1 MKLPSRKT
9 NNKRISKAPP
19 TLIQWRFGVI
29 VFFVFLALAILI
41 ARAAYIQVIEP
52 DNLIKQGDM
61 RSIRVKTM
69 PSARGIISDRNDEQL
84 AVSVPVDAV
93 WADPVAIY
101 KAGGLVEV
109 DRWHALADVLGL
121 KRTELLSKIEKN
133 KKRRFIYLQ
142 RQISPA
148 VAAYIRKLKL
158 AGIGLKA
165 ESRRY
170 YPSGEISAHVIGVTG
185 IDSHGLEGVE
195 RSYDG
200 WLTGEPGRRTVRKD
214 RYGRV
219 VENISLKEKQEGK
232 PLTLSIDQRLQA
244 IAYRAIKQAVS
255 DFRAMSGSVVMID
268 IKTGEV
274 LAMVNAPSYN
284 PNDRSQLQNFRMR
297 NRVSGTANL
306 NTIVDTG
313 NGIMRIGGS
322 RVRDSSKVGKANLTT
337 ILKKSSNI
345 GVAHLALNMPLQE
358 LLAEYSAVGLA
369 DPSGLSL
376 IGEATGIFPDRR
388 RWSDFE
394 IATLAFGYGLSVTPI
409 QLAHAY
415 ATLGAYGEYRP
426 LSILKTTGPTPGKQV
441 VNREHAKAVLAMM
454 ETVTQ
459 PGGTATKAAVPG
471 YRVAAKTGTSRK
483 AVRGGYSD
491 EYMTVTAGVAPVS
504 NPRIALVTIVNQPQG
519 DEYYAGQVA
528 APIFGQVMKDALQIL
543 NVAPDE
549 STVKHIDV
557 LN

>member
-1 MKLPSRKT
+1 MKLPSRKS
-9 NNKRISKAPP
+9 NNKCISKAPP

-61 RSIRVKTM
+61 RSIRVKAM

-244 IAYRAIKQAVS
+244 IAYRAIKQAVA
-255 DFRAMSGSVVMID
+255 DYRAMSD
-268 IKTGEV
+268 
-274 LAMVNAPSYN
+274 
-284 PNDRSQLQNFRMR
+284 
-297 NRVSGTANL
+297 
-306 NTIVDTG
+306 
-313 NGIMRIGGS
+313 
-322 RVRDSSKVGKANLTT
+322 
-337 ILKKSSNI
+337 
-345 GVAHLALNMPLQE
+345 
-358 LLAEYSAVGLA
+358 
-369 DPSGLSL
+369 
-376 IGEATGIFPDRR
+376 
-388 RWSDFE
+388 
-394 IATLAFGYGLSVTPI
+394 
-409 QLAHAY
+409 
-415 ATLGAYGEYRP
+415 
-426 LSILKTTGPTPGKQV
+426 
-441 VNREHAKAVLAMM
+441 
-454 ETVTQ
+454 
-459 PGGTATKAAVPG
+459 
-471 YRVAAKTGTSRK
+471 
-483 AVRGGYSD
+483 
-491 EYMTVTAGVAPVS
+491 
-504 NPRIALVTIVNQPQG
+504 
-519 DEYYAGQVA
+519 
-528 APIFGQVMKDALQIL
+528 
-543 NVAPDE
+543 
-549 STVKHIDV
+549 
-557 LN
+557 

>member
-1 MKLPSRKT
+1 MKLPNRKK
-9 NNKRISKAPP
+9 NNKRITKAPP
-19 TLIQWRFGVI
+19 TFIQWRFGVI

-52 DNLIKQGDM
+52 DNLVKQGDM
-61 RSIRVKTM
+61 RSIRVKSL

-93 WADPVAIY
+93 WADPVTIY
-101 KAGGLVEV
+101 KEGGLVEIE
-109 DRWHALADVLGL
+109 RWYALADVLGL
-121 KRTELLSKIEKN
+121 KRKELISKIEKN

-148 VAAYIRKLKL
+148 VAAYIKKLKL

-170 YPSGEISAHVIGVTG
+170 YPTGEISAHVIGVTG

-284 PNDRSQLQNFRMR
+284 PNNREQLQSFRMR
-297 NRVSGTANL
+297 NRVITDTLEPGSTVKPFVVLAALDGGTANL
-306 NTIVDTG
+306 DTIIDTG

-322 RVRDSSKVGKANLTT
+322 RVRDSSKVGKADLTT

-345 GVAHLALNMPLQE
+345 GVAHLALGMPL
-358 LLAEYSAVGLA
+358 
-369 DPSGLSL
+369 
-376 IGEATGIFPDRR
+376 
-388 RWSDFE
+388 
-394 IATLAFGYGLSVTPI
+394 
-409 QLAHAY
+409 
-415 ATLGAYGEYRP
+415 
-426 LSILKTTGPTPGKQV
+426 
-441 VNREHAKAVLAMM
+441 
-454 ETVTQ
+454 
-459 PGGTATKAAVPG
+459 
-471 YRVAAKTGTSRK
+471 
-483 AVRGGYSD
+483 
-491 EYMTVTAGVAPVS
+491 
-504 NPRIALVTIVNQPQG
+504 
-519 DEYYAGQVA
+519 
-528 APIFGQVMKDALQIL
+528 
-543 NVAPDE
+543 
-549 STVKHIDV
+549 
-557 LN
+557 